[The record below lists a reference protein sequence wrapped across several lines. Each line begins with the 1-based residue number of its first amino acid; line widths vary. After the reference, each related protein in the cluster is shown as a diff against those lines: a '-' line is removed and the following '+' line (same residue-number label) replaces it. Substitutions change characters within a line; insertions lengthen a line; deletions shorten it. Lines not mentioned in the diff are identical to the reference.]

1 MQTNQIST
9 QARGLALST
18 HAHWI
23 LRLGF
28 SAVYI
33 PKGIEKLIDL
43 NGFSEM
49 MGLPFAVALLVALAE
64 LAGGL
69 AVLAGG
75 APRLPHRDVLTR
87 LGALATVPVI
97 LGAIIMVHWGQ
108 WSFVPSATHPMGG
121 MEFQAVLLLLAG
133 YFLVRGNRA

>member
-9 QARGLALST
+9 QTRGFALST